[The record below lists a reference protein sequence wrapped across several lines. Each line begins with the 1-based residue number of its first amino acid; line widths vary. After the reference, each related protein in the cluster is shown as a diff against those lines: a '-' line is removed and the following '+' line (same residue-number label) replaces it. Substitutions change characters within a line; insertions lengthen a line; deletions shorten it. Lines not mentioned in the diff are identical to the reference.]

1 MSSIKFKKLSNVQ
14 LAYAVEG
21 ISRKLALR
29 RETCIEKK
37 LDVGG
42 NGFHKITI
50 PGHTYMGISS
60 NVVNVHGYGQ
70 VRKNRLFIRKS
81 MVAPVSTTEQLD
93 NRAYFTQANAWVVA
107 AQKDLMAI
115 TTNQQR
121 FYAAAADLNKKIEGV
136 SLEGYQKMRGW
147 MCAIAF
153 RLLANGKTLPQDHI
167 LPNFDA

>member
-1 MSSIKFKKLSNVQ
+1 MTAIKNKKLSNVE
-14 LAYAVEG
+14 LAYAVDG

-42 NGFHKITI
+42 NGFHKIT
-50 PGHTYMGISS
+50 
-60 NVVNVHGYGQ
+60 
-70 VRKNRLFIRKS
+70 
-81 MVAPVSTTEQLD
+81 MVATPLTTEQLD
-93 NRAYFTQANAWVVA
+93 NRAYFPQANAWVVA
-107 AQKDLMAI
+107 AQTDLMAI

-121 FYAAAADLNKKIEGV
+121 FKAAKEDLSKKIEGV

-153 RLLANGKTLPQDHI
+153 RLLSNGKTLPQDHI
-167 LPNFDA
+167 LPEFDA

>member
-1 MSSIKFKKLSNVQ
+1 MTAIKNKKLSNVQ

-29 RETCIEKK
+29 RETCVEKK
-37 LDVGG
+37 LNVGG
-42 NGFHKITI
+42 NGFKHLNI
-50 PGHTYMGISS
+50 PGHTYMGIVS

-81 MVAPVSTTEQLD
+81 MVAPVSTNEQLD
-93 NRAYFTQANAWVVA
+93 NRAYFQQANAWVVA

-121 FYAAAADLNKKIEGV
+121 FIAARADLSKKIEGV

-153 RLLANGKTLPQDHI
+153 RLLSNGKTLPENHI
-167 LPNFDA
+167 LPDFDA

>member
-1 MSSIKFKKLSNVQ
+1 MTAIKNKKLSNVQ

-29 RETCIEKK
+29 RETCVEKK
-37 LDVGG
+37 LEVGG
-42 NGFHKITI
+42 NGFHKMTI
-50 PGHTYMGISS
+50 PGHTYMGVTS
-60 NVVNVHGYGQ
+60 NIVNVHGYGQ

-81 MVAPVSTTEQLD
+81 IVAPIYTSEQLD
-93 NRAYFTQANAWVVA
+93 NRAYFVQANAWVVA
-107 AQKDLMAI
+107 AQQDLMAI

-121 FYAAAADLNKKIEGV
+121 FYAARADLSKKIEGV

-153 RLLANGKTLPQDHI
+153 RLLANGKTLPANHI
-167 LPNFDA
+167 LPEFDA

>member
-1 MSSIKFKKLSNVQ
+1 MSGIKNKKLSNIQ

-29 RETCIEKK
+29 RETCVEKK
-37 LDVGG
+37 LEVGG
-42 NGFHKITI
+42 NGLHKLTI
-50 PGHTYMGISS
+50 PGHTYMGVTS
-60 NVVNVHGYGQ
+60 NVVKVHGYGQ

-81 MVAPVSTTEQLD
+81 MVAPVSTSEQIE

-121 FYAAAADLNKKIEGV
+121 FFAAAADLNKTIAGV

-153 RLLANGKTLPQDHI
+153 RLLSEGKTLPANHI
-167 LPNFDA
+167 LPEFDA